1 VGRISILALAV
12 AGALVSAAAAR
23 AAEFDAQAATDAYLA
38 TISSEARAKSD
49 AYFEGGY
56 WLILWNALYA
66 MGVALVLLFTRLSSV
81 MRGLAEGI
89 MPWRWLQTF
98 FFAAL
103 YVVVTAA
110 MTFPLTM
117 YEGFTREHEFGLSN
131 QAFDEWLNEYFIAVA
146 VNLVLSGIFIT
157 GIYAIVRRAPRS
169 WWIWGTGATAVFM
182 ALAIMAGPV
191 FISPLF
197 NEYKPMRDGELK
209 QQILAMARASGVP
222 VDNVYEV
229 DQSRQSKRI
238 SANVQGLFGTIRVSL
253 NDNLLE
259 RGTPAEVKAVMGH
272 EIGHYV
278 LGHIVELVIYLS
290 LLVGVG
296 FAFVH
301 WGFGALHRAFGGWW
315 GVRDITDPAGLPIAV
330 LLFSLFG
337 LAATPVQNTIIR
349 SNEAEADIY
358 GLHAAREPDGFAT
371 IALKLAEYRKLEP
384 TPLEEFLLYDHPSGR
399 SRIEMAMRWKA
410 ENMNEM
416 QSSPPAA
423 AAPQPEPAPVA
434 AAP

>member
-1 VGRISILALAV
+1 
-12 AGALVSAAAAR
+12 
-23 AAEFDAQAATDAYLA
+23 
-38 TISSEARAKSD
+38 
-49 AYFEGGY
+49 
-56 WLILWNALYA
+56 
-66 MGVALVLLFTRLSSV
+66 
-81 MRGLAEGI
+81 MRSLAESI
-89 MPWRWLQTF
+89 VPWRWLQTF
-98 FFAAL
+98 VFAAIFI
-103 YVVVTAA
+103 VVSTA
-110 MTFPLTM
+110 MTFPLTL

-131 QAFDEWLNEYFIAVA
+131 QSFDEWFNEYVINVA
-146 VNLVLSGIFIT
+146 VNVVLLGIFIT
-157 GIYAIVRRAPRS
+157 GIYAIVRRAQRS
-169 WWIWGTGATAVFM
+169 WWIWGTAATAVFM
-182 ALAIMAGPV
+182 AFAIMAAPV

-197 NEYKPMRDGELK
+197 NEYKPMRDGALK
-209 QQILAMARASGVP
+209 EQILGMARASGVP

-229 DQSRQSKRI
+229 DQSLQSKRI

-278 LGHIVELVIYLS
+278 LGHVIELVVYLS
-290 LLVGVG
+290 LLFGVG

-301 WGFGALHRAFGGWW
+301 AGFGALHRAFGGWW

-330 LLFSLFG
+330 LLLSIYG

-384 TPLEEFLLYDHPSGR
+384 TPLEEFLLFDHPSGR
-399 SRIEMAMRWKA
+399 SRVEMAMRWKA
-410 ENMNEM
+410 ENMNEK
-416 QSSPPAA
+416 QSAPPPEP
-423 AAPQPEPAPVA
+423 APQPEPAPPA

>member
-1 VGRISILALAV
+1 LALAV
-12 AGALVSAAAAR
+12 VGALLSAATASAAD
-23 AAEFDAQAATDAYLA
+23 FDPQAATEAYLA
-38 TISSEARAKSD
+38 TVSGEARAKSD

-56 WLILWNALYA
+56 WLILWDALYA

-81 MRGLAEGI
+81 MRGIAEGI
-89 MPWRWLQTF
+89 LPWRWLQTL

-103 YVVVTAA
+103 YVVATAA

-131 QAFDEWLNEYFIAVA
+131 QTFDAWLNEYFIAVA
-146 VNLVLSGIFIT
+146 VNVVLAGIFIT
-157 GIYAIVRRAPRS
+157 GIYAIIRRAPRT

-182 ALAIMAGPV
+182 AFAIMAAPV

-197 NEYKPMRDGELK
+197 NEYKPMRDGGLK
-209 QQILAMARASGVP
+209 EQILAMARASGIP

-238 SANVQGLFGTIRVSL
+238 SANVQGLLGIVRISL

-278 LGHIVELVIYLS
+278 LGHVVELVVYLS
-290 LLVGVG
+290 LLAGVG

-301 WGFGALHRAFGGWW
+301 WGFGTMHRAFGRWW
-315 GVRDITDPAGLPIAV
+315 GVRDIADPAGLPIAV

-349 SNEAEADIY
+349 TNEAEADIY
-358 GLHAAREPDGFAT
+358 GLHAAREPDAFAT

-384 TPLEEFLLYDHPSGR
+384 TPIEEFLLYDHPSGR

-410 ENMNEM
+410 ENMDEK
-416 QSSPPAA
+416 QSAPPPE
-423 AAPQPEPAPVA
+423 AAPQPEPAPPA